1 VRHGPAPLNLWLPP
15 YAYESDAKIK
25 IG

>member
-1 VRHGPAPLNLWLPP
+1 VRHGPAPLNLFVPP
-15 YAYESDAKIK
+15 YAFESDTKIT